1 MRPDIV
7 LLDVHWPRRALLR
20 AQLIEEGYEVVAT
33 DEWPTARTY
42 VQALLKPRLVI
53 VDLQELADAEGV
65 LDELQSRIQ
74 PGHVLVLTALG
85 TAPPDELAK
94 RGFHALPRPATVSDV
109 VERAANL
116 LKSSRKYSGGGEL
129 G

>member
-53 VDLQELADAEGV
+53 VDLQELPDAERV
-65 LDELQSRIQ
+65 LDELQSSIQ
-74 PGHVLVLTALG
+74 PRHILVLTALG
-85 TAPPDELAK
+85 TISPDQL
-94 RGFHALPRPATVSDV
+94 RTHGFHTLARPAAVSEI
-109 VERAANL
+109 VEKTSDL
-116 LKSSRKYSGGGEL
+116 LKS
-129 G
+129 